1 MKSLTPQPLTVFV
14 VLIALTFCQI
24 FNGTS
29 SLTIFILFYELNQIY
44 LSYSEESP
52 DSFTTGQI
60 QHFWPIH
67 KIAFFLCY
75 LLKRKFLRTA
85 FENSKTCKKFR
96 LNFKQKKKL
105 NIPF

>member
-60 QHFWPIH
+60 QHFWPIQKNSILSMLFTKT
-67 KIAFFLCY
+67 KISTDGF
-75 LLKRKFLRTA
+75 
-85 FENSKTCKKFR
+85 
-96 LNFKQKKKL
+96 
-105 NIPF
+105 

>member
-1 MKSLTPQPLTVFV
+1 MARSGEKKNTLTVYE
-14 VLIALTFCQI
+14 I
-24 FNGTS
+24 FNTATVNGLCSINCVNGTS

-75 LLKRKFLRTA
+75 LLKRKISTDGF
-85 FENSKTCKKFR
+85 
-96 LNFKQKKKL
+96 
-105 NIPF
+105 